1 MGGGWVRGREKR
13 EGILHADCFDV
24 TGILYTV
31 FQTVFVCLY
40 ECHICIKKIP
50 VINFIKE
57 F

>member
-1 MGGGWVRGREKR
+1 MGGGWVREREKR

-40 ECHICIKKIP
+40 ECHICIEKISYH
-50 VINFIKE
+50 
-57 F
+57 